1 MSSIN
6 LNNQN
11 NKSSTKKKSKELA
24 SEVKKM
30 SKKKKESQIDLNGGD
45 TYKSKGER
53 VERKPQKPKIY
64 SVVDLVSEQKK

>member
-11 NKSSTKKKSKELA
+11 NKSSTKKKGKELA

-53 VERKPQKPKIY
+53 VERKP
-64 SVVDLVSEQKK
+64 